1 MLGMRTIAAS
11 ILLPSLLLLLACG
24 SSSGDDSSPRPGPQ
38 APGTSTSPTPGAPP
52 SAPEEPACPA
62 STAGPTRH
70 SGDVGGAEVWTAA
83 ASPHLVTADVLVRSG
98 ASLTIEPCAEIV
110 MAKGAHL
117 LVAFPGKSEGTL
129 RAEGTVKRPIRVR
142 GEGGA
147 RWASLRVH
155 APGTARLAHVSFEG
169 GGGGDF
175 EDGVTVHAVGAGDGH
190 PAPIVH
196 VDHVTV
202 SGSLGRGVW
211 MDRGAA
217 FVDGS
222 RDLVIRGAGAEPMI
236 VSEHA
241 VGTLPSGAY
250 VGNGADRILLLPE
263 GGPAAGQGLQDD
275 ATIRARGV
283 PYVVGREDRSSL
295 VIGGRP
301 DGKLVTLTVLAGVTL
316 QMRKGSAI
324 KVQAFTNGAP
334 STAALRVLGTAAS
347 PVVFTSAEATPA
359 PGDWVGL
366 WYGGAPGD
374 ANAIEHA
381 RIEYAGGDCGCIL
394 ATCSALT
401 SHAAAILLTAPPASA
416 FVRDTRVI
424 ASAGHGVSRGYVGA
438 AIDFRPTNDFGVAG
452 CAQTLPSAAS
462 CPSPKPTCE

>member
-1 MLGMRTIAAS
+1 MRNIAAS
-11 ILLPSLLLLLACG
+11 ILVPSLFLFACG
-24 SSSGDDSSPRPGPQ
+24 SSSGDGGGPLAGPQ
-38 APGTSTSPTPGAPP
+38 APGASTSPPPGAPP
-52 SAPEEPACPA
+52 PASEEPSCPTTT
-62 STAGPTRH
+62 SGPTRH
-70 SGDVGGAEVWTAA
+70 SGDVAGDAVWTAA
-83 ASPHLVTADVLVRSG
+83 ASPHVVTADVLVRDG
-98 ASLTIEPCAEIV
+98 ASLTIEPCAEVV

-117 LVAFPGKSEGTL
+117 LVAFPGTSAGAL
-129 RAEGTVKRPIRVR
+129 RAEGTAKRPIRVR
-142 GEGGA
+142 GDGGA
-147 RWASLRVH
+147 RWASLHVH

-175 EDGVTVHAVGAGDGH
+175 EDGVTVHAVGVGDGH
-190 PAPIVH
+190 PAPILA

-202 SGSLGRGVW
+202 SGSLGSGVW
-211 MDRGAA
+211 MERGAA

-222 RDLVIRGAGAEPMI
+222 RELVVRGAGAEPMI

-241 VGTLPSGAY
+241 VGTLPTGSY
-250 VGNGADRILLLPE
+250 VGNGADRVLLVPE

-275 ATIRARGV
+275 ATIRDRGV
-283 PYVVGREDRSSL
+283 PYLVGRGERSNL

-316 QMRKGSAI
+316 QMRRGSAI
-324 KVQAFTNGAP
+324 KVQAFTSAAP
-334 STAALRVLGTAAS
+334 STAALRVLGSATS

-359 PGDWVGL
+359 PGDWVGV

-374 ANAIEHA
+374 TNAIEHA

-394 ATCSALT
+394 ATCSAVA

-416 FVRDTRVI
+416 FVRDTKVI

-438 AIDFRPTNDFGVAG
+438 AVDFRPTNDFGVAG

-462 CPSPKPTCE
+462 CPSPKPACE

>member
-1 MLGMRTIAAS
+1 M
-11 ILLPSLLLLLACG
+11 
-24 SSSGDDSSPRPGPQ
+24 
-38 APGTSTSPTPGAPP
+38 
-52 SAPEEPACPA
+52 
-62 STAGPTRH
+62 
-70 SGDVGGAEVWTAA
+70 
-83 ASPHLVTADVLVRSG
+83 LVRSG

-196 VDHVTV
+196 VDHVSV

-347 PVVFTSAEATPA
+347 PVVFTSA
-359 PGDWVGL
+359 
-366 WYGGAPGD
+366 
-374 ANAIEHA
+374 
-381 RIEYAGGDCGCIL
+381 
-394 ATCSALT
+394 
-401 SHAAAILLTAPPASA
+401 AILLTAPPASA